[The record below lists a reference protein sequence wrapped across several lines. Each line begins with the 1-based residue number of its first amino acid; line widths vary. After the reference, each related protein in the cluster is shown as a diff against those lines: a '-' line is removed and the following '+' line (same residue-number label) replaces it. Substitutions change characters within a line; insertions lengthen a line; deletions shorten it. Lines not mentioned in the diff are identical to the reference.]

1 MNTICIYLNSKLQ
14 EFKNRVNYRWLYSW
28 TTSQRPDIRIS
39 RESTVNKWT
48 VLDWWDCSRRR
59 EGGIHV
65 GRWNHVTFLAKWAC
79 WSKRTLYTLSSSQRQ
94 RSWFFSWVFELR
106 TPDVVRIV
114 LFNILQVCSLLPVW
128 KKLGWKTSQIVH
140 PNIFR
145 PQATSLHKVR
155 DRHAKTA
162 SNLLV
167 MLRYKKVNY
176 YIK

>member
-28 TTSQRPDIRIS
+28 ATSQCPDTRIS
-39 RESTVNKWT
+39 RDSTVNKWT

-65 GRWNHVTFLAKWAC
+65 GRWNHVTFSCQVSVLIEAH
-79 WSKRTLYTLSSSQRQ
+79 SHYMYTLSSSQRQ

-114 LFNILQVCSLLPVW
+114 QVCSLLPVW
-128 KKLGWKTSQIVH
+128 QKIRMKDV
-140 PNIFR
+140 PDR
-145 PQATSLHKVR
+145 PSEYFQ
-155 DRHAKTA
+155 TA
-162 SNLLV
+162 S
-167 MLRYKKVNY
+167 YKPA
-176 YIK
+176 